1 MNIGF
6 DIDSVL
12 LLFEPFFRR
21 FHNEK
26 YGTNLITDDLKDYN
40 LSIIL
45 GVSQKIVSQRVFEF
59 YNSHQFDEMTPVKGS
74 KEVIYRLKEYGHKL
88 HILTAR
94 PHEINEKTKDQIEKH
109 YGIIFDSYN
118 YFPSTNHNG
127 DTKAFYC
134 YTNGIDVLIED
145 NWDEA
150 QRCCKLGIQSIIFN
164 PLWNEG
170 KKSLLR
176 GRIVNNWSLAEEKLE
191 EISKG
196 KIYLPKFNENFSKEF
211 TFQY

>member
-1 MNIGF
+1 MG
-6 DIDSVL
+6 
-12 LLFEPFFRR
+12 
-21 FHNEK
+21 
-26 YGTNLITDDLKDYN
+26 YN
-40 LSIIL
+40 
-45 GVSQKIVSQRVFEF
+45 
-59 YNSHQFDEMTPVKGS
+59 YH
-74 KEVIYRLKEYGHKL
+74 HKL
-88 HILTAR
+88 GQI
-94 PHEINEKTKDQIEKH
+94 KTLNVPTTYPTFFK
-109 YGIIFDSYN
+109 
-118 YFPSTNHNG
+118 TNKFSQFF
-127 DTKAFYC
+127 TSP
-134 YTNGIDVLIED
+134 NGIDVLIED